1 MRITYYEETDSAVI
15 VLREPGE
22 DTVGE
27 VAGEDLSDPEPG
39 GVVLH
44 RDEAGELY
52 QIEIYSGA
60 AARLGLDKL
69 DFERVPAGAG
79 MEKVGTHHGG

>member
-15 VLREPGE
+15 VLREPAE
-22 DTVGE
+22 DTVGDI
-27 VAGEDLSDPEPG
+27 AGEDAPSANAPAPD

-52 QIEIYSGA
+52 EIEIYSGA
-60 AARLGLDKL
+60 SRRLALDKL
-69 DFERVPAGAG
+69 DFERVSAERSGA
-79 MEKVGTHHGG
+79 KVG

>member
-1 MRITYYEETDSAVI
+1 MRITYYEETDSAI
-15 VLREPGE
+15 IALREVGE

-27 VAGEDLSDPEPG
+27 IAGEDLPYPAPE

-52 QIEIYSGA
+52 EIEIYSGA
-60 AARLGLDKL
+60 SKRLGLDKL
-69 DFERVPAGAG
+69 DFERVTAENRSEA
-79 MEKVGTHHGG
+79 KA